1 MSRHIVNN
9 SSGQFPTFLI
19 FYLNMIIFYAP
30 DIHVTH
36 ELPEEESGHAIR
48 VLRHQAGDEIEVVDG
63 QGTWYHCRITI
74 AHAKHCGV
82 EILSSAPDK
91 HWNYHVEMVVAPT
104 KNLDRMEWFLEK
116 ATEMGL
122 DRLIPIKSR
131 FSERK
136 ELKVERMKKIAVSA
150 MKQSLKATLPVIDE
164 MTDIKKVL
172 EEPFEGQKF
181 IAHCIENEPRQ
192 LLSHLIRHGEN
203 VRILI
208 GPEGDFSPEEVELA
222 IKNNYIPI
230 SLGEQRLRTETA
242 ALASVHTIHVINEL
256 PL

>member
-1 MSRHIVNN
+1 
-9 SSGQFPTFLI
+9 
-19 FYLNMIIFYAP
+19 MIIFYAP
-30 DIHVTH
+30 DILHTC
-36 ELPEEESGHAIR
+36 ELPEEESGHAVR
-48 VLRHQAGDEIEVVDG
+48 VLRHQSGDEIEVVDG

-74 AHAKHCGV
+74 AHPKHCGV
-82 EILSSAPDK
+82 EILSSTPDK
-91 HWNYHVEMVVAPT
+91 HWAYGVEMVVAPT

-122 DRLIPIKSR
+122 DRFIPIRSR

-172 EEPFEGQKF
+172 EEPFDGQKF
-181 IAHCIENEPRQ
+181 IAHCMENEPRQ
-192 LLSHLIRHGEN
+192 LLSHLVRHGSN

-208 GPEGDFSPEEVELA
+208 GPEGDFSPEEVQLA
-222 IKNNYIPI
+222 INNNYIPI